1 MDVIYIC
8 GQRLKETQ
16 FTKATLRLMYCDDY
30 LVSFTFKIL
39 FDYIVV
45 MIV

>member
-1 MDVIYIC
+1 MDIIYVC

-16 FTKATLRLMYCDDY
+16 FTKATLSLMYCDYY
-30 LVSFTFKIL
+30 LVVFTFKIL
-39 FDYIVV
+39 FDYIVL